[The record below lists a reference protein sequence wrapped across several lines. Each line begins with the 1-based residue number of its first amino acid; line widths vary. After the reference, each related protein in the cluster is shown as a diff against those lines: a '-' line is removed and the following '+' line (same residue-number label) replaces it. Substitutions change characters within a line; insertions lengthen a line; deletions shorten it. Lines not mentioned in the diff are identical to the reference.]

1 MVKLFV
7 CSTALRLVSSTHL
20 QSTPKVSTSSP
31 PATIKLS
38 SYGTTTMVFATSR
51 VSDTLAKSQKL
62 QFHPTKSILLLLAQR
77 VPFSSGTHLKVS
89 SALELMTTCPRPRVT
104 LTLWLLVANPNTHL
118 VSESAFIARYRTF
131 DA

>member
-1 MVKLFV
+1 MAKLFV

-62 QFHPTKSILLLLAQR
+62 QFHPTKSLLLLLAQR
-77 VPFSSGTHLKVS
+77 VPFSSGTRLRVS
-89 SALELMTTCPRPRVT
+89 SALELMTTCPKPRVT
-104 LTLWLLVANPNTHL
+104 LTLWLLVVNPHTHL
-118 VSESAFIARYRTF
+118 VSESAFITRYRTF